1 MMWQRPWGLKEGLA
15 VCIGLLCI
23 GIALQLSI
31 GGFVWSHLAWP
42 INIYLLTLFI
52 ILEVILYTLHRRIYS
67 IRWAMSYSAAIPA
80 LATAVVLTLIM
91 GLTQQ
96 LPEGH
101 RATDPLGL
109 TRMLECWP
117 LVLVYL
123 WMTIILG
130 LTTIKQFTSP
140 SLRKIPVMCLH
151 TGLFVVIVCATA
163 GSADMQR
170 MTMTT
175 GIGRAEWRACDVN
188 GNIVEL
194 PFAVELN
201 DFSIDEYPPK
211 IMAIDNATGEA
222 LPAGK
227 PEHLMLNDGLTG
239 GSIGDWTINVEQ
251 VLDYAAP
258 LQAYADTTSY
268 SEWHTAGATS
278 AALISATSADGA
290 TTVKGWISCGSF
302 AFPYRALR
310 ADSTL
315 SFIMPDREPRR
326 FASDVTIYTKS
337 GKRVDATIEVNKPV
351 TIEGRKIYQ
360 LSYDETKGRWS
371 DVSVLEI
378 VSDPWLPVV
387 YVGLMLM
394 LLGAI
399 LLLFT
404 TRHQAADKSN

>member
-1 MMWQRPWGLKEGLA
+1 MMWQRPWGLKEGLT
-15 VCIGLLCI
+15 VCIGLICI
-23 GIALQLSI
+23 GFALQLSI
-31 GGFVWSHLAWP
+31 GGFVWSYLAWP
-42 INIYLLTLFI
+42 INISLLTLFI
-52 ILEVILYTLHRRIYS
+52 ALEVILYTLRRRMYF
-67 IRWAMSYSAAIPA
+67 IRRAMSYSAAIPA
-80 LATAVVLTLIM
+80 LAAAVVLTLIM

-101 RATDPLGL
+101 RATDPLGF
-109 TRMLECWP
+109 TQMLECWP
-117 LVLVYL
+117 MVLAYL
-123 WMTIILG
+123 WMTLILG
-130 LTTIKQFTSP
+130 LVTIKQFASP
-140 SLRKIPVMCLH
+140 SLRKVPVMCLH
-151 TGLFVVIVCATA
+151 TGLFIVVVCATA

-170 MTMTT
+170 LTMTT
-175 GIGRAEWRACDVN
+175 GIGRAEWRACDVH

-194 PFAVELN
+194 PLAVELN
-201 DFSIDEYPPK
+201 DFAIDEYPPK
-211 IMAIDNATGEA
+211 IMAIDNATGQA

-227 PEHLMLNDGLTG
+227 PEHLMLDDGFTRG
-239 GSIGDWTINVEQ
+239 TIGDWTIDVEQ
-251 VLDYAAP
+251 VLDFAAP

-278 AALISATSADGA
+278 AALISASSADGA
-290 TTVKGWISCGSF
+290 TTVRGWVSCGSF

-315 SFIMPDREPRR
+315 SFVMPDREPRR

-337 GKRVDATIEVNKPV
+337 GKRIDATIEVNKPV
-351 TIEGRKIYQ
+351 TVEGRKIYQ

-378 VSDPWLPVV
+378 VSDPWLPAV

-394 LLGAI
+394 LLGAV

-404 TRHQAADKSN
+404 TRGHTASNKN